1 MRVHSR
7 RVGIELAFQVAAHH
21 LVAGII
27 MRVCAF
33 ALKQTASRFFR
44 RRIAGIRVVMCAL
57 AFRQAAGVRPGHFV
71 AAVIM
76 DMRHVGVRRNVL
88 GANQRARFRHAIRR
102 VLVPFVLKQTA
113 SRFFCPIARIRVD
126 VPLAFWQRAGQL
138 LLPVVAGIRVLV
150 HRMLLQ
156 RADKNAV
163 AVVAL
168 LVMLVDVAIPVAA
181 AEFALRIVAIGG
193 MAVRLKAAAHNI
205 GKDCLRLALGNQ
217 AGQLVHIAVRRVGML
232 LQPAVRFR
240 RHRQARHHQ
249 HIRRADGDNECQR
262 RDRLEQTHPALP
274 LRNVFFC

>member
-1 MRVHSR
+1 M
-7 RVGIELAFQVAAHH
+7 
-21 LVAGII
+21 
-27 MRVCAF
+27 
-33 ALKQTASRFFR
+33 
-44 RRIAGIRVVMCAL
+44 
-57 AFRQAAGVRPGHFV
+57 
-71 AAVIM
+71 
-76 DMRHVGVRRNVL
+76 
-88 GANQRARFRHAIRR
+88 
-102 VLVPFVLKQTA
+102 
-113 SRFFCPIARIRVD
+113 
-126 VPLAFWQRAGQL
+126 
-138 LLPVVAGIRVLV
+138 LV

-217 AGQLVHIAVRRVGML
+217 AGQLIHIAVRRVGML

-240 RHRQARHHQ
+240 RHRQTRHHQ

>member
-1 MRVHSR
+1 MRVHFR

-44 RRIAGIRVVMCAL
+44 RRIAGIRMVMRAL
-57 AFRQAAGVRPGHFV
+57 AFRQTAGVRPGHFV

-88 GANQRARFRHAIRR
+88 GANQRACFRHAIRR
-102 VLVPFVLKQTA
+102 VLVAFVLKQTA
-113 SRFFCPIARIRVD
+113 SRFFRPIARIRVD
-126 VPLAFWQRAGQL
+126 VPLAFRQRAGQL
-138 LLPVVAGIRVLV
+138 FLPIVAGIRVLV

-163 AVVAL
+163 AIVAL

-193 MAVRLKAAAHNI
+193 MVVRLKAAAHNI

-240 RHRQARHHQ
+240 RHRQTRHHQ